1 MNLSSAPDQLL
12 TRMLS
17 AAAMRQRVIANNV
30 ANASTPGFLRGEV
43 NFEEALRSALKRG
56 ETDFSH
62 LIPKI
67 ETDHD
72 TPPGFDGNNVTLE
85 TEMNSLEE
93 NRILYELYASI
104 LSSRTEMLRASIEE
118 R

>member
-1 MNLSSAPDQLL
+1 VNLSSAPDKLI
-12 TRMLS
+12 TRLLS
-17 AAAMRQRVIANNV
+17 AATMRQRVIANNV

-43 NFEEALRSALKRG
+43 KFEAQLKAALERG
-56 ETDFSH
+56 ETDIDH
-62 LIPKI
+62 LLPSI
-67 ETDHD
+67 ETDQI

-93 NRILYELYASI
+93 NRITYELYASI
-104 LSSRTEMLRASIEE
+104 LASRTEMLRASIEE

>member
-1 MNLSSAPDQLL
+1 MNLKSAPDQLL
-12 TRMLS
+12 TRLLS

-43 NFEEALRSALKRG
+43 KFEDQLRQALERG
-56 ETDFSH
+56 KSDFSN
-62 LIPKI
+62 LTPSI
-67 ETDHD
+67 ETDTV

-85 TEMNSLEE
+85 TEMNALEE